1 MAPSSFH
8 RGRKKPI
15 ATHALL
21 VSFATQAAA
30 SSRRNRKL
38 GAVMEQKTG
47 KRKKFLFPRIFGS
60 KDGNSSLSRRSTD
73 CSINSTVHSKE
84 SPARSPAASPSASSS
99 SFFKS
104 LSESRSLKF
113 GSFSQPATTSSTH
126 IEAFRVF
133 AATWN
138 VAGKTPD
145 KDLNLNDFL
154 PSDDYSDIYVLGFQE
169 VVPLNAGNVLVIEDN
184 EPAARWLALINQALN
199 RPSPPSD
206 AYASAV
212 SDLAAGSCYSFTLSM
227 DTAASASPA
236 SALATPSRCSSPLD
250 PSLLHKASR
259 REVRRA
265 AITRGRRLKSCNCPP
280 GARRRRPPPC
290 RSPCLMMRCGGG
302 DGAAR
307 DAVEGDATTSDE
319 EEEEEVVGV
328 VVGVGAADDDDAAA
342 RSSGFSASD
351 ARSPA
356 AAAAAAAASRR
367 ERYCLVA
374 CKQMVGLF
382 ATAWVRREL
391 VPHVGHVRFSCVG
404 RGIMGYLG
412 NKGCISVSMS
422 VHQTSLCFVCSHL
435 ASGEKEGDELRRN
448 SDVVEILKNTQFRRL
463 CKRSGRRIPERILDH
478 DRVIWLGDL
487 NYRIALSYSEAK
499 MLVEAG
505 DWGALFEKDQ
515 LKTERESGVFR
526 GWSEGKILF
535 PPTYKYSWNSDNYA
549 GEGVTSKKKRRT
561 PAWCDR
567 ILWRGEGIVQLS
579 YIRGESKFSDHRPV
593 CGVFIVE
600 VAVLDS
606 KLIKAASGPNMK
618 VGAEELLYTP
628 QRK

>member
-1 MAPSSFH
+1 MDKS
-8 RGRKKPI
+8 
-15 ATHALL
+15 T
-21 VSFATQAAA
+21 
-30 SSRRNRKL
+30 SRRK
-38 GAVMEQKTG
+38 
-47 KRKKFLFPRIFGS
+47 KKFLFPKLHGT
-60 KDGNSSLSRRSTD
+60 KDGNASPRHSTTAYCID
-73 CSINSTVHSKE
+73 STVDLKE
-84 SPARSPAASPSASSS
+84 SPERSSVASPSASSS

-113 GSFSQPATTSSTH
+113 GGFGSPATTNTTH
-126 IEAFRVF
+126 MEAFRVF

-145 KDLNLNDFL
+145 RDLNLNDFL

-184 EPAARWLALINQALN
+184 EPASRWLALINQALN

-206 AYASAV
+206 ASAV
-212 SDLAAGSCYSFTLSM
+212 SEASASSYSFSRSL
-227 DTAASASPA
+227 DTAAAAAPSPAA
-236 SALATPSRCSSPLD
+236 SALQTPSTSPLD
-250 PSLLHKASR
+250 PARFHKSSN
-259 REVRRA
+259 REIRRA
-265 AITRGRRLKSCNCPP
+265 AITRGRRLKACTCPSSDHLHRP
-280 GARRRRPPPC
+280 PRRRPPYF
-290 RSPCLMMRCGGG
+290 RAPCLMGCGSGRSAS
-302 DGAAR
+302 AA
-307 DAVEGDATTSDE
+307 AVEGDSTTSDDDE
-319 EEEEEVVGV
+319 EEDEEVR
-328 VVGVGAADDDDAAA
+328 A
-342 RSSGFSASD
+342 SSFAASD
-351 ARSPA
+351 VMTKSPA
-356 AAAAAAAASRR
+356 AAGAAAGAAVAGRR
-367 ERYCLVA
+367 ECYCLVA

-382 ATAWVRREL
+382 ATVWVRRGL

-422 VHQTSLCFVCSHL
+422 LHQTSLCFVCSHL

-487 NYRIALSYSEAK
+487 NYRIALSYTEAK
-499 MLVEAG
+499 KLVQAN

-526 GWSEGKILF
+526 GWNEGKIF
-535 PPTYKYSWNSDNYA
+535 FAPTYKYSWNSDTYA
-549 GEGVTSKKKRRT
+549 GEDVASKKKRRT

-567 ILWRGEGIVQLS
+567 ILWHGEGIVQLC

-600 VAVLDS
+600 AAVPDNNRLV
-606 KLIKAASGPNMK
+606 KFASGPNMK
-618 VGAEELLYTP
+618 VGAEELLLAS
-628 QRK
+628 K

>member
-1 MAPSSFH
+1 MDKS
-8 RGRKKPI
+8 
-15 ATHALL
+15 T
-21 VSFATQAAA
+21 
-30 SSRRNRKL
+30 SRRK
-38 GAVMEQKTG
+38 
-47 KRKKFLFPRIFGS
+47 KKFLFPKLHGT
-60 KDGNSSLSRRSTD
+60 KGGNASPRHSTTEYCID
-73 CSINSTVHSKE
+73 STVDLKE
-84 SPARSPAASPSASSS
+84 SPERSTVASPSASSS

-113 GSFSQPATTSSTH
+113 GGLGSPATASTTH
-126 IEAFRVF
+126 MEAFRVF

-145 KDLNLNDFL
+145 RGLNLNVFL

-184 EPAARWLALINQALN
+184 EPASRWLALINQALN

-206 AYASAV
+206 ASAV
-212 SDLAAGSCYSFTLSM
+212 LEASSSGYSFSRSL
-227 DTAASASPA
+227 DTAAAVAPSPAA
-236 SALATPSRCSSPLD
+236 SALQTPSSSPLD
-250 PSLLHKASR
+250 PSRFHKSSN
-259 REVRRA
+259 REIRRA
-265 AITRGRRLKSCNCPP
+265 GITLGRRLKECTCPSSDHLHRP
-280 GARRRRPPPC
+280 PRRRPPHC
-290 RSPCLMMRCGGG
+290 RAPCLMGCGGSRSAR
-302 DGAAR
+302 AA
-307 DAVEGDATTSDE
+307 AVEGDSTTSDDD
-319 EEEEEVVGV
+319 EEVR
-328 VVGVGAADDDDAAA
+328 A
-342 RSSGFSASD
+342 SSFVASD
-351 ARSPA
+351 VMTKSPA
-356 AAAAAAAASRR
+356 AAGAAAGAAVAGQR
-367 ERYCLVA
+367 ESYCLVA

-382 ATAWVRREL
+382 ATVWVRCGL

-422 VHQTSLCFVCSHL
+422 LHQTSLCFVCSHL

-487 NYRIALSYSEAK
+487 NYRIALSYTEAK
-499 MLVEAG
+499 KLVQAN

-526 GWSEGKILF
+526 GWNEGKIF
-535 PPTYKYSWNSDNYA
+535 FAPTYKYSWNSDTYA
-549 GEGVTSKKKRRT
+549 GEDVASKKKRRT

-567 ILWRGEGIVQLS
+567 ILWHGEGIVQLC

-593 CGVFIVE
+593 CSVFIVE
-600 VAVLDS
+600 AAVPDNNNRLV
-606 KLIKAASGPNMK
+606 KFASGPNMK
-618 VGAEELLYTP
+618 VGAEELLLASM
-628 QRK
+628 

>member
-1 MAPSSFH
+1 MDKS
-8 RGRKKPI
+8 
-15 ATHALL
+15 T
-21 VSFATQAAA
+21 
-30 SSRRNRKL
+30 SRRK
-38 GAVMEQKTG
+38 
-47 KRKKFLFPRIFGS
+47 KKFLFPKLHGT
-60 KDGNSSLSRRSTD
+60 KDGNASPRHSTTAYCIDSTD
-73 CSINSTVHSKE
+73 NTIGFSVDLKE
-84 SPARSPAASPSASSS
+84 SPERSSVASPSASSS

-113 GSFSQPATTSSTH
+113 GGFGSPATTNTTH
-126 IEAFRVF
+126 MEAFRVF

-145 KDLNLNDFL
+145 RDLNLNDFL

-184 EPAARWLALINQALN
+184 EPASRWLALINQALN

-206 AYASAV
+206 ASAV
-212 SDLAAGSCYSFTLSM
+212 SEASASSYSFSRSL
-227 DTAASASPA
+227 DTAAAAAPSPAA
-236 SALATPSRCSSPLD
+236 SALQTPSTSPLD
-250 PSLLHKASR
+250 PARFHKSSN
-259 REVRRA
+259 REIRRA
-265 AITRGRRLKSCNCPP
+265 AITRGRQLKACTCPSSDHLHRP
-280 GARRRRPPPC
+280 PRRRPPYC
-290 RSPCLMMRCGGG
+290 RAPCLMGCGGG
-302 DGAAR
+302 RSASAA
-307 DAVEGDATTSDE
+307 AVEGDSTTSDDDE
-319 EEEEEVVGV
+319 EEDEEVR
-328 VVGVGAADDDDAAA
+328 A
-342 RSSGFSASD
+342 SSFTASD
-351 ARSPA
+351 VMTKSPA
-356 AAAAAAAASRR
+356 ATGAAAGAAVAGRR
-367 ERYCLVA
+367 ECYCLVA

-382 ATAWVRREL
+382 ATVWVRRGL

-422 VHQTSLCFVCSHL
+422 LHQTSLCFVCSHL

-487 NYRIALSYSEAK
+487 NYRIALSYTEAK
-499 MLVEAG
+499 KLVQAN

-515 LKTERESGVFR
+515 LKTERENGVFR
-526 GWSEGKILF
+526 GWNEGKIF
-535 PPTYKYSWNSDNYA
+535 FAPTYKYSWNSDTYA
-549 GEGVTSKKKRRT
+549 GEDVASKKKRRT

-567 ILWRGEGIVQLS
+567 ILWHGEGIVQLC

-600 VAVLDS
+600 AAVPDNNNRLV
-606 KLIKAASGPNMK
+606 KFASGPNMK
-618 VGAEELLYTP
+618 VGAEELLLAS
-628 QRK
+628 K

>member
-1 MAPSSFH
+1 MVEEEMDH
-8 RGRKKPI
+8 K
-15 ATHALL
+15 T
-21 VSFATQAAA
+21 
-30 SSRRNRKL
+30 RR
-38 GAVMEQKTG
+38 
-47 KRKKFLFPRIFGS
+47 RKKFLFPKVFGT
-60 KDGNSSLSRRSTD
+60 KDGNAPSRHSTEY
-73 CSINSTVHSKE
+73 SVKSTVDLKE
-84 SPARSPAASPSASSS
+84 SPTQSPVASPSASSS

-113 GSFSQPATTSSTH
+113 SGFNSPATTSSTH

-145 KDLNLNDFL
+145 KGLNLNDFL

-206 AYASAV
+206 AYASAI
-212 SDLAAGSCYSFTLSM
+212 SDPTAASCSFSRSM

-236 SALATPSRCSSPLD
+236 SALATPSSSPLD
-250 PSLLHKASR
+250 PSLLHKSSR
-259 REVRRA
+259 RDREVRRA
-265 AITRGRRLKSCNCPP
+265 AITRGRRLKSCNCP
-280 GARRRRPPPC
+280 AEQRLRRRPAAY
-290 RSPCLMMRCGGG
+290 RSPCLMGCGGR
-302 DGAAR
+302 DAAR
-307 DAVEGDATTSDE
+307 AVEGEATTSDE
-319 EEEEEVVGV
+319 EEDV
-328 VVGVGAADDDDAAA
+328 VVVDEA
-342 RSSGFSASD
+342 RGSSFSVSD
-351 ARSPA
+351 EKGSSAR
-356 AAAAAAAASRR
+356 RR

-382 ATAWVRREL
+382 ATAWVKREL
-391 VPHVGHVRFSCVG
+391 VPHVAHVRFSCVG

-412 NKGCISVSMS
+412 NKGCISVSMT

-499 MLVEAG
+499 KLVEAN
-505 DWGALFEKDQ
+505 DWGALFENDQ

-526 GWSEGKILF
+526 GWNEGKIF
-535 PPTYKYSWNSDNYA
+535 FAPTYKYSWNSDNYA
-549 GEGVTSKKKRRT
+549 GEDVTSKKKRRT

-567 ILWRGEGIVQLS
+567 ILWYGEGIVQLS

-600 VAVLDS
+600 VAVLDN

-618 VGAEELLYTP
+618 VGAEELLCTP
-628 QRK
+628 KTK